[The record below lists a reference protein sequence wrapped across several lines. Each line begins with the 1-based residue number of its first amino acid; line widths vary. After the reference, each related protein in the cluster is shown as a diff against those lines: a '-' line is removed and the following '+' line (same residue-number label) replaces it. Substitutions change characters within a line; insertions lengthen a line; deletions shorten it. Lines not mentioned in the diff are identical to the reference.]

1 MTIAIFGGSFD
12 PPHIGHEQIVHQC
25 LKELVDI
32 DKLVVVPTYLNPL
45 KSEFKLDPKTRLEL
59 IHELFDDVQNVDV
72 SDFEVEHNQAVYSIQ
87 TVKYL
92 KEKYKAEKIYF
103 IIGSDNV
110 STLNKWKSI
119 DELYNLVEFVVISRN
134 GFINEHNFKK
144 IEVDI
149 PISSTMLKQNLNMDY
164 IPKKIQNKVKKF
176 WNKD

>member
-12 PPHIGHEQIVHQC
+12 PPHIGHEQIVYHC
-25 LKELVDI
+25 LKNLIDV

-45 KSEFKLDPKTRLEL
+45 KSGFKFDPKIRLEL
-59 IHELFDDVQNVDV
+59 VHDLFDDIKNVEV
-72 SDFEVEHNQAVYSIQ
+72 SDFEVEHNKAVYSIQ

-92 KEKYKAEKIYF
+92 KEKYNAQKIYF

-110 STLNKWKSI
+110 STLHKWKQI
-119 DELYNLVEFVVISRN
+119 DELYKLVEFVVITRD
-134 GFINEHNFKK
+134 GFVSEHNFKK

-149 PISSTMLKQNLNMDY
+149 PISSTLLKQDLNLDY

-176 WNKD
+176 WKKD